1 MSNLL
6 NASEILGFAVHIE
19 QNGYEFYIETAKKFN
34 NEKLMTLFHY
44 LADEERIHESTF
56 KNLQKKIGEFTP
68 HESYAG
74 EYDGYMKDYLKS
86 FAPKTNVT
94 LKDMMAKISTID
106 DAIEM
111 ALTLEKD
118 SVIFYTTLKRYVSDE
133 HKPAIDRIIEEEVN
147 HVMKLHGFKTN
158 GLAPARDVDA
168 L

>member
-34 NEKLMTLFHY
+34 DEKLMKLFHY
-44 LADEERIHESTF
+44 LADEERIHEKTF
-56 KNLQKKIGEFTP
+56 KTLQEKVGSFTP

-74 EYDGYMKDYLKS
+74 EYEGYMKDYLKG
-86 FAPKTNVT
+86 FAPKTNET
-94 LKDMMAKISTID
+94 LQDRMAKINTID
-106 DAIEM
+106 DAIDM
-111 ALTLEKD
+111 ALIFEKD
-118 SVIFYTTLKRYVSDE
+118 SVVFFSTLKRYVSDE

-147 HVMKLHGFKTN
+147 HVLKLHGFKSAVTT
-158 GLAPARDVDA
+158 PSPDVDA